1 MFAASAEYLP
11 KSAPH
16 TAAAVASAPPC
27 RYSAFISY
35 SHADHACV
43 RWLHRALETYRLP
56 KGLVGSD
63 SPFGPVP
70 RRLPPVFRD
79 RDELP
84 ASGDL
89 GQELRAALAQS
100 RFQIVICSPRAAK
113 SKWVN
118 EEILSFKRL
127 HGESRT
133 LALIVDGEPYAGD
146 DQECFPAALRFRL
159 APDGTLSDQPAEPV
173 AADIRRGKDGRRL
186 ALLKLIAGLTGVP
199 LDALAQR
206 DEARKQR
213 RLALITAISM
223 SIAIVT
229 IGLAIY
235 AEAQRRVAEAQRRLA
250 DKSLEFLVNTFAI
263 ANPATENPRTIT
275 ALTILDRV
283 SKRAGSELKDEPAV
297 SARLLQTTGEIY
309 FNLGLPK
316 ESERDLQASLRL
328 EPKQSEGRARTLLR
342 LATLACNRGDTK
354 NSQALVNEA
363 VRSYDHSASY
373 APALDARVSETRGLI
388 AYFEGHYATAASLFG
403 EAVARYQGLGVD
415 NREEVGRAL
424 MSQARAL
431 VLVRKLGEA
440 DILLAKA
447 VTLYANKYGIN
458 NVLTAAAI
466 QNWALNDFERKQYEN
481 AQRKIERALNIYDK
495 VFEKNHPKVAA
506 SYVLLGRIETA
517 RGDNASAL
525 VAFEK
530 ARLIYAGLYGAHNA
544 AVGDVDFYAAEAASM
559 GGDQEAAIRLLDHTK
574 LIYDASY
581 GPNDPDQV
589 ELLMERAR
597 VLARGGRSSE
607 ASHDCFNAVTLQ
619 TKLDPRDSGIA
630 AMRQTCVAIQTGSRA
645 VSSRIPNATS

>member
-1 MFAASAEYLP
+1 MFVPSAEYP
-11 KSAPH
+11 P
-16 TAAAVASAPPC
+16 ASASPAADPPPS

-35 SHADHACV
+35 SHADHASV

-56 KGLVGSD
+56 KGLVGQD

-118 EEILSFKRL
+118 EEILTFKRL

-133 LALIVDGEPYAGD
+133 LALIVGGEPYAGGE
-146 DQECFPAALRFRL
+146 QECFPAALRFRL
-159 APDGTLSDQPAEPV
+159 APDGTLSEQPAEPI
-173 AADIRRGKDGRRL
+173 AADMRPGKDGHRL
-186 ALLKLIAGLTGVP
+186 ALLKLIAGLTGLK
-199 LDALAQR
+199 LDALARR
-206 DEARKQR
+206 DAARKQR
-213 RLALITAISM
+213 RLAIVTSVSLAI
-223 SIAIVT
+223 AVVT

-316 ESERDLQASLRL
+316 ESERDLRASLRL
-328 EPKQSEGRARTLLR
+328 EPKRSEGRARTLLR
-342 LATLACNRGDTK
+342 LTSIACSRGDLKGAEKTV
-354 NSQALVNEA
+354 AEVE
-363 VRSYDHSASY
+363 RSYDHGASY
-373 APALDARVSETRGLI
+373 AASLDASLSETKGLV
-388 AYFEGHYATAASLFG
+388 AYFEGHYASAASLFAQAANRY
-403 EAVARYQGLGVD
+403 EALNGD
-415 NREEVGRAL
+415 NREELSRAL

-431 VLVRKLGEA
+431 VQLKKLDEA
-440 DILLAKA
+440 DTLLARSA
-447 VTLYANKYGIN
+447 LLYLSKFGLK

-466 QNWALNDFERKQYEN
+466 QNWALNDFEREQYPK
-481 AQRKIERALNIYDK
+481 AQRKIQQAVSIYGEVLDP
-495 VFEKNHPKVAA
+495 NHPKLAA
-506 SYVLLGRIETA
+506 AYVLLGRIQTK
-517 RGDNASAL
+517 RDDNAGAL
-525 VAFEK
+525 KTFDK
-530 ARLIYAGLYGAHNA
+530 ARTIYVGLYGLRNP
-544 AVGDVDFYAAEAASM
+544 AVGDVDFYAAEAASN
-559 GGDQEAAIRLLDHTK
+559 GGDTGEAMRLLDQTK
-574 LIYDASY
+574 MIYDANY
-581 GPNDPDQV
+581 GPDDPDQV
-589 ELLMERAR
+589 ELKMERAR
-597 VLARGGRSSE
+597 VLARGGRAEEAWRSCSS
-607 ASHDCFNAVTLQ
+607 ALLLQ
-619 TKLDPRDSGIA
+619 TKLDPHDSRLGT
-630 AMRQTCVAIQTGSRA
+630 MRQTCMQLHKAPPDRTTVEQNQS
-645 VSSRIPNATS
+645 

>member
-1 MFAASAEYLP
+1 MFVASAEYLP
-11 KSAPH
+11 KSSPH
-16 TAAAVASAPPC
+16 PVAAVAQPT

-56 KGLVGSD
+56 KQLVGTD

-146 DQECFPAALRFRL
+146 DQECFPAALRLRL
-159 APDGTLSDQPAEPV
+159 APDGTLSDQPAEPI

-186 ALLKLIAGLTGVP
+186 ALLKLIAGLTGVR

-213 RLALITAISM
+213 RLAIITAISL

-283 SKRAGSELKDEPAV
+283 SKRAGNELKDEPAV

-363 VRSYDHSASY
+363 ERSYDHSASY
-373 APALDARVSETRGLI
+373 APALQARVAEMRGMI
-388 AYFEGHYATAASLFG
+388 AYFEGHYAAAASLFG
-403 EAVARYQGLGVD
+403 EAAVNYQALNGD
-415 NREEVGRAL
+415 NREETSRAL
-424 MSQARAL
+424 MGQARAL
-431 VLVRKLGEA
+431 GQIKKFSEA
-440 DILLAKA
+440 DVLLARVVAIYTEKFG
-447 VTLYANKYGIN
+447 LN
-458 NVLTAAAI
+458 NVDTAVAT
-466 QNWALNDFERKQYEN
+466 QNWALNDFERMQYAS
-481 AQRKIERALNIYDK
+481 AQQRIERALA
-495 VFEKNHPKVAA
+495 VFSRVLDANHPKLAA
-506 SYVLLGRIETA
+506 SYVLLGRIQTA
-517 RGDNASAL
+517 RNDNAGAL
-525 VAFEK
+525 ATFDR
-530 ARLIYAGLYGAHNA
+530 ARTIYASLYGARNV
-544 AVGDVDFYAAEAASM
+544 AVGDVDFYAAEAASRA
-559 GGDQEAAIRLLDHTK
+559 GDTGTAMRLLGHTK
-574 LIYDASY
+574 VIYDASY
-581 GPNDPDQV
+581 GPDDPDQV
-589 ELLMERAR
+589 ELLMERVR
-597 VLARGGRSSE
+597 VLTRGGHREE
-607 ASHDCFNAVTLQ
+607 ASSDCSAAVALQ
-619 TKLDPRDSGIA
+619 TRLDPRDPGIA
-630 AMRQTCVAIQTGSRA
+630 AMRQTCVAIQTASGSA
-645 VSSRIPNATS
+645 SFHLQSGTS

>member
-1 MFAASAEYLP
+1 MLATSAEYLP
-11 KSAPH
+11 ESTPYP
-16 TAAAVASAPPC
+16 AAAVASAPPC

-56 KGLVGSD
+56 KQLVGTD

-159 APDGTLSDQPAEPV
+159 APDGTLSDQPAEPI

-186 ALLKLIAGLTGVP
+186 ALLKLIAGLTGAR

-213 RLALITAISM
+213 RLAIITAVSL

-283 SKRAGSELKDEPAV
+283 SKRAGTDLKDEPQV

-316 ESERDLQASLRL
+316 ESERDLRESLRL
-328 EPKQSEGRARTLLR
+328 EPKRSEGRASALLR

-354 NSQALVNEA
+354 NSHALVNEA
-363 VRSYDHSASY
+363 ERSYDRGASY
-373 APALDARVSETRGLI
+373 APTLDARVAEMRGMI
-388 AYFEGHYATAASLFG
+388 AYFEGHYAEAASLFG
-403 EAVARYQGLGVD
+403 EAVADYQALGGD

-431 VLVRKLGEA
+431 VLLKRLGEA
-440 DILLAKA
+440 DVLLAKA
-447 VTLYANKYGIN
+447 VALYSEKFGVN
-458 NVLTAAAI
+458 NVLTAGAI
-466 QNWALNDFERKQYEN
+466 QNWALNDFERKQYDR
-481 AQRKIERALNIYDK
+481 AQQKVERALTVLGK
-495 VFEKNHPKVAA
+495 VLEANHPKLAA

-517 RGDNASAL
+517 REDNAGAL
-525 VAFEK
+525 KAFDR
-530 ARLIYAGLYGAHNA
+530 ARAIYRELYGSRSP
-544 AVGDVDFYAAEAASM
+544 AVGDVDFYAAEAASK
-559 GGDQEAAIRLLDHTK
+559 GGDTDAAMRLLDHTK
-574 LIYDASY
+574 MIYDASY
-581 GPNDPDQV
+581 GPEDPDQV

-597 VLARGGRSSE
+597 VLARGARSIE
-607 ASHDCFNAVTLQ
+607 ASRDCSAALALQ
-619 TKLDPRDSGIA
+619 AKLDPRGPNLA
-630 AMRQTCVAIQTGSRA
+630 AMQKTCTAMQIASRGPAVRISGGS
-645 VSSRIPNATS
+645 

>member
-11 KSAPH
+11 ESAPRP
-16 TAAAVASAPPC
+16 AAAVAQPT

-56 KGLVGSD
+56 KTLVGSE

-100 RFQIVICSPRAAK
+100 RFQIVICSPRGAK

-118 EEILSFKRL
+118 EEILAFKRL

-133 LALIVDGEPYAGD
+133 LALIVDGEPYSGD
-146 DQECFPAALRFRL
+146 EQECFPPALRFRL
-159 APDGTLSDQPAEPV
+159 GTDGTLSDQPAEPI

-186 ALLKLIAGLTGVP
+186 ALLKLIAGITGVR

-213 RLALITAISM
+213 RLALITAISL

-283 SKRAGSELKDEPAV
+283 SKRAGTELKDEPAV

-316 ESERDLQASLRL
+316 ESERDLQTSLRL
-328 EPKQSEGRARTLLR
+328 EPKRSEGRARTLLR
-342 LATLACNRGDTK
+342 LATLAANQGDTK
-354 NSQALVNEA
+354 KSQVLVNEA
-363 VRSYDHSASY
+363 ERAYDHGASY
-373 APALDARVSETRGLI
+373 APALDARVSEMRGMI

-403 EAVARYQGLGVD
+403 EAAVNYQALNGD
-415 NREEVGRAL
+415 NREEISRAL
-424 MSQARAL
+424 MGQARAL
-431 VLVRKLGEA
+431 GQIKKFAEA
-440 DILLAKA
+440 DALLAKA
-447 VTLYANKYGIN
+447 VAVCTEKFGLN
-458 NVLTAAAI
+458 NVNTAVSI
-466 QNWALNDFERKQYEN
+466 QNWALNDFERKQYPS
-481 AQRKIERALNIYDK
+481 AQQRIERALS
-495 VFEKNHPKVAA
+495 VFGRVLDAKHPKLAA
-506 SYVLLGRIETA
+506 SYVLLGRIQTA
-517 RGDNASAL
+517 REDNGGAL
-525 VAFEK
+525 ATFDK
-530 ARLIYAGLYGAHNA
+530 ARAIYSGLYGAHNV
-544 AVGDVDFYAAEAASM
+544 AVGDVDFYAAEAASK
-559 GGDQEAAIRLLDHTK
+559 GGDTGTALQLLNHTK
-574 LIYDASY
+574 MVYDASY
-581 GPNDPDQV
+581 GPDDPDQV

-607 ASHDCFNAVTLQ
+607 ASRDCSAAVALQ
-619 TKLDPRDSGIA
+619 TRLDPRDPGIT
-630 AMRQTCVAIQTGSRA
+630 AMRQACAAIQT
-645 VSSRIPNATS
+645 SSVAASSHTRSKAS